1 MFDGAAIVSPV
12 ATAGINFIDY
22 TTNVFITLQLQN
34 MARLDI
40 SRDSYMYVAT
50 YVVV

>member
-12 ATAGINFIDY
+12 ATADINLIDY
-22 TTNVFITLQLQN
+22 TTNAFITLQLQN

-40 SRDSYMYVAT
+40 S
-50 YVVV
+50 